1 MTSQTASRYV
11 LPQQWLRYD
20 VTAIAGPLIEAKT
33 AAGVLRQMPYLP
45 QWIEQA
51 HEEQLRLEAVGTT
64 RIEGAAFNQQ
74 EQAQALDP
82 AAEVASLNRSQ
93 RQLRCA
99 NETYRWLRDLPTD
112 GPVTDQLVLDIHRR
126 MVTGCDDD
134 HCEPGALAEV
144 GPTSHLGC
152 RSAVERRA
160 VMRLLLP
167 LTLYAKPS
175 GGSFEAT
182 IASFRLWLP
191 TIISAL
197 CIPLMTAMA
206 ERPAHWRR
214 TCCGRRAS
222 MTW

>member
-1 MTSQTASRYV
+1 MRNSCGWKLWAPQGLREPHSISRSRLRLLTRRQKLPVSTGHNGNSVVPTTLIGGYVTCQLTVPSLTSWCWTSIAEWSRAAMTTTASR
-11 LPQQWLRYD
+11 
-20 VTAIAGPLIEAKT
+20 E
-33 AAGVLRQMPYLP
+33 
-45 QWIEQA
+45 
-51 HEEQLRLEAVGTT
+51 
-64 RIEGAAFNQQ
+64 
-74 EQAQALDP
+74 
-82 AAEVASLNRSQ
+82 
-93 RQLRCA
+93 RC
-99 NETYRWLRDLPTD
+99 
-112 GPVTDQLVLDIHRR
+112 
-126 MVTGCDDD
+126 
-134 HCEPGALAEV
+134 AEV